1 MSHGYRWTLEQI
13 LEEERRL
20 RALAEEQVRVYR
32 EVLTTLAMQLA
43 PHVVDGQR
51 RENPHFPNNLSPQ
64 AWQDLFSQIA
74 QTPLRQRANGWY
86 PQRGQE
92 VDPLQQRVQ
101 QLAEENQRL
110 QGQIADLTAA
120 KEKPERHMQQMT
132 TPGTDQRKIER
143 TAIVDAAPPAT
154 CHLPPAALSLPA
166 APPARFASLFRT
178 WERDGLVLALL
189 ASTGWSLRHAIDEA
203 LAEQVGI
210 TVGSGS
216 TKRVFNRLEKS
227 GLVTQPVYDLGNLQA
242 AMLLLTEK
250 GATVANAIGFD
261 PVPSEW
267 TALMQAHGGD
277 QQAKHAA
284 LCCTFAYQARKRG
297 WTVYLCPAVEGPAE
311 PDALIVNDDSSIY
324 VEVEA
329 ESGDPERRMRK
340 WRNLADLQG
349 FVALC
354 ANNET
359 VRERLVTEARAAA
372 QDGVAT
378 DVSTLIQKAR
388 IGEDGFWVEEWG
400 RQRNSRQQA
409 AGSQS

>member
-1 MSHGYRWTLEQI
+1 MNE
-13 LEEERRL
+13 
-20 RALAEEQVRVYR
+20 AL
-32 EVLTTLAMQLA
+32 
-43 PHVVDGQR
+43 
-51 RENPHFPNNLSPQ
+51 S
-64 AWQDLFSQIA
+64 
-74 QTPLRQRANGWY
+74 
-86 PQRGQE
+86 
-92 VDPLQQRVQ
+92 
-101 QLAEENQRL
+101 
-110 QGQIADLTAA
+110 
-120 KEKPERHMQQMT
+120 
-132 TPGTDQRKIER
+132 
-143 TAIVDAAPPAT
+143 VDAAPPAA
-154 CHLPPAALSLPA
+154 CRLLPASLSLPA

-227 GLVTQPVYDLGNLQA
+227 GLVSQPVYDLGNLQA

-250 GATVANAIGFD
+250 GATVAKAIGFD

-267 TALMQAHGGD
+267 TMLMQAHGGD

-297 WTVYLCPAVEGPAE
+297 WTVDLCPSVEGPAE
-311 PDALIVNDDSSIY
+311 PDALIAKDDNSIY

-354 ANNET
+354 ANSEA

-372 QDGVAT
+372 PNGVAT

-388 IGEDGFWVEEWG
+388 IGEDGFWVETWG

-409 AGSQS
+409 AGGRQP

>member
-1 MSHGYRWTLEQI
+1 
-13 LEEERRL
+13 
-20 RALAEEQVRVYR
+20 
-32 EVLTTLAMQLA
+32 
-43 PHVVDGQR
+43 
-51 RENPHFPNNLSPQ
+51 
-64 AWQDLFSQIA
+64 
-74 QTPLRQRANGWY
+74 
-86 PQRGQE
+86 
-92 VDPLQQRVQ
+92 VQ

-120 KEKPERHMQQMT
+120 KGKLEHQMQQMP
-132 TPGTDQRKIER
+132 TPGTEQRTPMK
-143 TAIVDAAPPAT
+143 APSVKAMPPAT

-250 GATVANAIGFD
+250 GATVAKAIGFD

-267 TALMQAHGGD
+267 TRLMQAHGGD

-311 PDALIVNDDSSIY
+311 PDALIVNDESSIH

-354 ANNET
+354 ANNEA
-359 VRERLVTEARAAA
+359 VRERLVTDARAAA
-372 QDGVAT
+372 PDGVAT

-388 IGEDGFWVEEWG
+388 IGEVGFWVEQWG
-400 RQRNSRQQA
+400 RGSEA
-409 AGSQS
+409 PAGGRWQL